1 MTCVWWPGM
10 GVFCMPL
17 LRVKFCGK
25 YIGEAWSLLWNG
37 RSLSSEGIKLTRFCD
52 QCGTVGSDVG
62 VPTCTLWCIELPSAQ
77 FLPDARIV
85 KPLGVCCN
93 SKLPPALIDVLA
105 CAPAMEQAIPVNML
119 RREVCACLFCYSECL
134 RFQGYPYHI
143 GHPYPSVGLR
153 AFWERE

>member
-10 GVFCMPL
+10 GVFCMLL

-77 FLPDARIV
+77 FLPDARGAAYRQALGRVLQQQVASSVDRCVGVCAGDGTGDSGKYAAKGSLCLRILL
-85 KPLGVCCN
+85 LGVP
-93 SKLPPALIDVLA
+93 SLSGISLPYWTSL
-105 CAPAMEQAIPVNML
+105 
-119 RREVCACLFCYSECL
+119 S
-134 RFQGYPYHI
+134 
-143 GHPYPSVGLR
+143 
-153 AFWERE
+153 

>member
-1 MTCVWWPGM
+1 MWESRLAHFGASNCQAHS
-10 GVFCMPL
+10 FCRMREVL
-17 LRVKFCGK
+17 
-25 YIGEAWSLLWNG
+25 
-37 RSLSSEGIKLTRFCD
+37 
-52 QCGTVGSDVG
+52 
-62 VPTCTLWCIELPSAQ
+62 
-77 FLPDARIV
+77 RIV